1 MAKDG
6 TNRGGRRVRAGG
18 KAKPLAEKI
27 AEGIPAN
34 IMELPI
40 SGLEAE
46 ELEGT
51 QELAG
56 EDMPNPSEYLSA
68 RQKDGRP
75 LGADEIFR
83 ETWKWLR
90 DRKCEKLV
98 NPRLLESY
106 SQAFARYI
114 QAEEAISL
122 YGLLS
127 RHPTTGGACTSP
139 FIQMSQSF
147 QKQANVLW
155 YEIYDIVRANC
166 TTAYEE
172 FPQNDMMERLLR
184 KRSGNN

>member
-27 AEGIPAN
+27 AEGIPAT

-40 SGLEAE
+40 SDLEAE
-46 ELEGT
+46 ELEGA

-90 DRKCEKLV
+90 DRKCEKFV

-106 SQAFARYI
+106 SQAFARYPGRGGPLFVRLTWPPPDYRRG
-114 QAEEAISL
+114 SL
-122 YGLLS
+122 QPVCTNEPVVS
-127 RHPTTGGACTSP
+127 ETGECL
-139 FIQMSQSF
+139 M
-147 QKQANVLW
+147 
-155 YEIYDIVRANC
+155 VR
-166 TTAYEE
+166 
-172 FPQNDMMERLLR
+172 DLR
-184 KRSGNN
+184 YSKGKLYYCL